1 MLSKT
6 LNYTFK
12 GKPEQK
18 YIYLRLNLFDQQYC
32 LKVDEQLWQSYLD
45 IGLQQHV
52 WPVSFLFLTKSIT
65 F

>member
-12 GKPEQK
+12 EKNEQK

-45 IGLQQHV
+45 IGLQQNQ
-52 WPVSFLFLTKSIT
+52 WPVSFFS
-65 F
+65 